1 MITGGTKSQKG
12 LTLIKLI
19 LVLFIIGI
27 LSAIAIPYMR
37 GRSDTAKWSEG
48 KAIAGNIKT
57 AARAYRGEKSAGFD
71 FSATTLEDLGF
82 TVNPGGDL
90 DGKFFTAD
98 CFSIQFAPSGDYLI
112 TVDAA
117 KSTRPDPPSSPRQ
130 VTLDNAG
137 IFNEIP

>member
-1 MITGGTKSQKG
+1 MIKWGKLGKG
-12 LTLIKLI
+12 FTLIELL
-19 LVLFIIGI
+19 LVLFIIGV

-37 GRSDTAKWSEG
+37 GRSDDAKWSEG

-57 AARAYRGEKSAGFD
+57 AAQAYRGEKSAGFD

-90 DGKFFTAD
+90 DGKFFTAK
-98 CFSIQFAPSGDYLI
+98 CFSIEFSANGDYLI

-117 KSTRPDPPSSPRQ
+117 KSIRPDPPSSPRQ